1 MLPQI
6 AMFKAFIKVNNQCSC
21 IEALCLMLIGPLL
34 CGVRLHSSTKELA
47 TKAIRQVSMV
57 AVLLLL
63 FPFVTQTVSKYSLL
77 NEKKWNIG
85 SASIVRK
92 LVFGCNAKGGHAV
105 YSDFLSSNFLP
116 SKTSVPLILL
126 HYVLLMTFSALVL
139 LLQEQMELRDE
150 QNYFINADSYEGQVQ
165 DHMLVSVHCKTVEEK
180 KQLFKIWDNIEE

>member
-1 MLPQI
+1 MPN
-6 AMFKAFIKVNNQCSC
+6 VD
-21 IEALCLMLIGPLL
+21 
-34 CGVRLHSSTKELA
+34 R
-47 TKAIRQVSMV
+47 
-57 AVLLLL
+57 
-63 FPFVTQTVSKYSLL
+63 PFVVWGSLAFKYQGARHKGHQVGFHGSSPSFVIPICNIDSIQILTVSLL

-139 LLQEQMELRDE
+139 LL
-150 QNYFINADSYEGQVQ
+150 
-165 DHMLVSVHCKTVEEK
+165 
-180 KQLFKIWDNIEE
+180 